1 MFRKNVVDHS
11 CSKIDKFSQGL
22 EHILL
27 LSEILAKYVD
37 YMRQNA
43 VNEDCWKIGRKQK
56 WRGELWMVHIIIK
69 YKKKI
74 FNVFVNIPKNFDKY
88 KVKGNLTYSWKSHQ
102 SMFFF
107 VADIFLILWG
117 CWPKKWHLTYFS
129 VSQDY
134 TYESPSI
141 SQVQN
146 THFTTFKV
154 WMKRCKELKK
164 STKGYW
170 KILLLTNCLNIIDL
184 IILNPN
190 SDEKWSKKWIHHFL
204 WHNLK

>member
-1 MFRKNVVDHS
+1 MLKNWQETEMERRALNGPYYY
-11 CSKIDKFSQGL
+11 KIQ
-22 EHILL
+22 
-27 LSEILAKYVD
+27 
-37 YMRQNA
+37 
-43 VNEDCWKIGRKQK
+43 
-56 WRGELWMVHIIIK
+56 
-69 YKKKI
+69 KKI

-146 THFTTFKV
+146 THFTIFKV
-154 WMKRCKELKK
+154 WMKRCKELQKK
-164 STKGYW
+164 VQRATGKFCFW
-170 KILLLTNCLNIIDL
+170 QTVWIL
-184 IILNPN
+184 
-190 SDEKWSKKWIHHFL
+190 
-204 WHNLK
+204 